1 MIGGQSGGRLVI
13 ADPSGSI
20 TRHDIT
26 ADTIVLG
33 RAPASDI
40 VLSHAVVS
48 SRHAQ
53 VSRANGQVTLTDLG
67 SMNGTT
73 VNGVRLAAVRPRTLQ
88 DGDRI
93 AIGPFRLV
101 YQAAASAG
109 PAMPGQ
115 FTPYPGY
122 PVPGGPGQSLP
133 PGMSAMPGT
142 RAQAVPGM
150 PPGQPPGQP
159 FGQTGNAPAR
169 PAGPPA
175 GNVPQ
180 QLDLGTK
187 TSLTFGRAPTNDIV
201 LDHPQISR
209 NHATLTRQGTELVLQ
224 DLGST
229 NGTYVN
235 GAPVTSAVLDRND
248 HIRIGPFD
256 FVLAGATGSAPSL
269 RADDGVRIDG
279 IDLTTRVGKGTI
291 ILQSV
296 SLTIFPRE
304 FVAVVGGSGWGK
316 STLVKAL
323 AGARPATSGT
333 VLYNGLDLSSHF
345 AAFRTSIGYVPQDDI
360 IHRDLTVERALEYA
374 ARLRLPSDTT
384 AAERERRV
392 QEVLHDLNLTPHR
405 AKYIDDLSGGQR
417 KRVSIGVE
425 LLTRPNLF
433 FLDEPTSGLDPAT
446 ETQVM
451 RLLRELADQGRTLVL
466 ITHATQNLLLCDKV
480 VFMSRGGYLAFYGTP
495 QEALAHFQVEE
506 LVDIYDKLEQEP
518 APGAYAQMYRTS
530 SYYQAHVANVP
541 PPAPPANRPGQGP
554 GASRMRAPA
563 SWLRQYL
570 VLTARYFEIM
580 FAQRRAALV
589 ALAILLLQAP
599 VIALLLGLVFP
610 RAMFNERPLLVDANR
625 AATAGVNVRENG
637 PPKNCDLT
645 QSEIDALPQPLRDQA
660 MRDPCGDAR
669 KAMLMLFLL
678 AIVAIW
684 LGASSAA
691 KEIVKELPIYLRERM
706 VCVRI
711 VPYLCSKLTV
721 LGAISLAQAV
731 MLLAMVML
739 MIDFPLGRSGVF
751 TGIFTT
757 VVLTFFTA
765 TLMGLCVSALA
776 TSTDQAGNVIPI
788 LLIPQIIFAGA
799 MLAQGEMGEYA
810 RVFSQIVISRWSWE
824 TLGAVVDI
832 PRYARA
838 QGGPMLSLLDEQKWK
853 TTFDFAPSGHYA
865 VLIVFGLFFVAT
877 AVFAL
882 RKKDSL

>member
-101 YQAAASAG
+101 YQSTASAS
-109 PAMPGQ
+109 PALPGQ

-150 PPGQPPGQP
+150 PPGHLPGQP
-159 FGQTGNAPAR
+159 LGQTGNAPTR
-169 PAGPPA
+169 PASPPA

-180 QLDLGTK
+180 QLDLGAK

-209 NHATLTRQGTELVLQ
+209 NHATLTRQGAELVLQ

-235 GAPVTSAVLDRND
+235 GAPITSAVLDRND

-374 ARLRLPSDTT
+374 ARLRLPADTT

-433 FLDEPTSGLDPAT
+433 FLDEPTSGLDPAGRKQTIELIRELSGRDRTIIIATHILSDVERVCSDVGIISQGRMIYSGPMADMRRLARQGTISVEIEGNATAFEQQVHTLDEIGSVRYERLGAEFRITFLGT
-446 ETQVM
+446 EQLTEYLQRVLQLID
-451 RLLRELADQGRTLVL
+451 RTGVELLRVDTGSDEIEEAFLRRLEEDRTRGFLRASAWAATHELAR
-466 ITHATQNLLLCDKV
+466 
-480 VFMSRGGYLAFYGTP
+480 
-495 QEALAHFQVEE
+495 
-506 LVDIYDKLEQEP
+506 
-518 APGAYAQMYRTS
+518 
-530 SYYQAHVANVP
+530 
-541 PPAPPANRPGQGP
+541 
-554 GASRMRAPA
+554 
-563 SWLRQYL
+563 
-570 VLTARYFEIM
+570 LT
-580 FAQRRAALV
+580 
-589 ALAILLLQAP
+589 
-599 VIALLLGLVFP
+599 G
-610 RAMFNERPLLVDANR
+610 
-625 AATAGVNVRENG
+625 
-637 PPKNCDLT
+637 
-645 QSEIDALPQPLRDQA
+645 
-660 MRDPCGDAR
+660 
-669 KAMLMLFLL
+669 
-678 AIVAIW
+678 
-684 LGASSAA
+684 
-691 KEIVKELPIYLRERM
+691 
-706 VCVRI
+706 
-711 VPYLCSKLTV
+711 
-721 LGAISLAQAV
+721 
-731 MLLAMVML
+731 
-739 MIDFPLGRSGVF
+739 
-751 TGIFTT
+751 
-757 VVLTFFTA
+757 
-765 TLMGLCVSALA
+765 
-776 TSTDQAGNVIPI
+776 
-788 LLIPQIIFAGA
+788 
-799 MLAQGEMGEYA
+799 
-810 RVFSQIVISRWSWE
+810 
-824 TLGAVVDI
+824 GAVSEDTDAGI
-832 PRYARA
+832 P
-838 QGGPMLSLLDEQKWK
+838 
-853 TTFDFAPSGHYA
+853 GHPA
-865 VLIVFGLFFVAT
+865 V
-877 AVFAL
+877 
-882 RKKDSL
+882 